1 MQQTGSAAGGSNPS
15 GTQEPT
21 RLSLSSQAAARHKR
35 ERGEILASFAD
46 ELDQIALGLSSGG
59 MSRDQA
65 EYRVTQFVRRL
76 LGIPGEGTWVDRTEL
91 RLRFEQTQDPDR
103 SLRDRVTDI
112 LLADGIR
119 PHLTGYPMLR
129 DAVMAVA
136 DDRGVLRGMMGLYAA
151 LGRRYGTTA
160 SRAERAMRHALADV
174 EILDRRPS
182 ISQYIALLAD
192 RLTGGI

>member
-1 MQQTGSAAGGSNPS
+1 MQQTGSAARGRNPGG
-15 GTQEPT
+15 TKEPAS
-21 RLSLSSQAAARHKR
+21 LSLSSQAATRHKR
-35 ERGEILASFAD
+35 ERGEILASLAE
-46 ELDQIALGLSSGG
+46 ELDHLADSIHVAGS
-59 MSRDQA
+59 SRDQA
-65 EYRVTQFVRRL
+65 EYRVTQFVRGL
-76 LGIPGEGTWVDRTEL
+76 LGIPGEGTWVERTEL

-103 SLRDRVTDI
+103 PLRDRVTEI
-112 LLADGIR
+112 LLADGIG

-136 DDRGVLRGMMGLYAA
+136 EDRGVLRGMMGLYAA

-160 SRAERAMRHALADV
+160 SRAERAMRHALTDV
-174 EILDRRPS
+174 EMLDRRPS